1 MKMISIIE
9 AELAVLKNADG
20 IKASAQKDIL
30 AYGASLL
37 ARLASGEFGPPPEDE
52 KIGRAHV

>member
-37 ARLASGEFGPPPEDE
+37 A
-52 KIGRAHV
+52 KIG